1 MDKEEYIALK
11 AEDVHRRLITDVA
24 LNMDKAGE
32 FLEELTAT
40 DRYKEDHIFRA
51 SIETS
56 KVYILSYRGKTSEVI
71 KRCSH
76 LIEVAVILQEW
87 ELLSFDY
94 NMMGNAYF
102 LLGLYEKALEY
113 YYISITL
120 EREHGLKNTLPVS
133 YANIGLVFLNVGLYE
148 KSVEYL
154 RLALGYIEYADKDY
168 FRFREKKIHIL
179 ADIITAITK
188 MENPNIEELN
198 EIYNQLISFNLE
210 GIDPSIIDAY
220 YIGLMYYY
228 FWKKDYD
235 KAKQAYFEARKYVIT
250 DYINKIAVVYSF
262 IEECDKHGLDIEFFA
277 DEVLEAES
285 METHGNAI
293 DEPVVYKNLRK
304 YYLMQGNQQKADE
317 LYKKYIVFLENDI
330 ELSKKKQA
338 DSIQIIENAL
348 KLNKDIG
355 FEEDK
360 DKEFKLVAEEAIRNK
375 NELQKTYDRLRI
387 IHEIGIKLTSS
398 TDLNEVVK
406 LIYKN
411 ICENILVDTFMF
423 LAAEP
428 ENNQLRSLLSYNMG
442 IMSDG
447 FTISLSNKE
456 SSFVKCCLYNKIIT
470 TEDNDFS
477 PFLGH
482 IDDEEHPPDEDIMRS
497 ALFIPLSIGDKVIGA
512 YSIQSRYPSAYSPET
527 LDFLNEL
534 HPYLVIALNN
544 AIHSGKLQNEIARNK
559 EIQEK
564 LKEANCMLSRIAG
577 LDALTQISNRR
588 EFTEKFHALRKEAV
602 NGKKMISVFMFDVD
616 DFKKYNDT
624 YGHFAG
630 DDALK
635 RAANIINNN
644 IIAHQGIA
652 ARFGGEEFIS
662 ACIGLT
668 EQESYDLGDK
678 IRQEI
683 FDLGIENKN
692 TESGILS
699 MSIGIAISKPNK
711 VITKAE
717 IMGMADEMLYE
728 AKKTGKNKVVIK
740 VLE

>member
-1 MDKEEYIALK
+1 
-11 AEDVHRRLITDVA
+11 
-24 LNMDKAGE
+24 
-32 FLEELTAT
+32 
-40 DRYKEDHIFRA
+40 
-51 SIETS
+51 
-56 KVYILSYRGKTSEVI
+56 
-71 KRCSH
+71 
-76 LIEVAVILQEW
+76 
-87 ELLSFDY
+87 
-94 NMMGNAYF
+94 
-102 LLGLYEKALEY
+102 
-113 YYISITL
+113 
-120 EREHGLKNTLPVS
+120 
-133 YANIGLVFLNVGLYE
+133 
-148 KSVEYL
+148 
-154 RLALGYIEYADKDY
+154 
-168 FRFREKKIHIL
+168 
-179 ADIITAITK
+179 
-188 MENPNIEELN
+188 
-198 EIYNQLISFNLE
+198 
-210 GIDPSIIDAY
+210 
-220 YIGLMYYY
+220 
-228 FWKKDYD
+228 
-235 KAKQAYFEARKYVIT
+235 
-250 DYINKIAVVYSF
+250 
-262 IEECDKHGLDIEFFA
+262 
-277 DEVLEAES
+277 
-285 METHGNAI
+285 
-293 DEPVVYKNLRK
+293 
-304 YYLMQGNQQKADE
+304 
-317 LYKKYIVFLENDI
+317 
-330 ELSKKKQA
+330 
-338 DSIQIIENAL
+338 
-348 KLNKDIG
+348 
-355 FEEDK
+355 
-360 DKEFKLVAEEAIRNK
+360 
-375 NELQKTYDRLRI
+375 
-387 IHEIGIKLTSS
+387 
-398 TDLNEVVK
+398 
-406 LIYKN
+406 
-411 ICENILVDTFMF
+411 
-423 LAAEP
+423 
-428 ENNQLRSLLSYNMG
+428 
-442 IMSDG
+442 
-447 FTISLSNKE
+447 
-456 SSFVKCCLYNKIIT
+456 
-470 TEDNDFS
+470 
-477 PFLGH
+477 
-482 IDDEEHPPDEDIMRS
+482 MRS

-527 LDFLNEL
+527 LNFLNEL
-534 HPYLVIALNN
+534 YPYLVIALNN

-588 EFTEKFHALRKEAV
+588 EFTEKFHDLRKEAV